1 MKNLYFLAIAVLIP
15 TLITAQL
22 AEDIV
27 TTGPSYENQVWYN
40 MASGEV
46 ASAPLNNW
54 DIAFEI
60 TGFTSSIRAN
70 TQKGLFVYEAPYA
83 INEWEALVE
92 LDGSWPELYNDITSW
107 NRGAFNLH
115 PTSDFDL
122 GWGIY
127 NPITHFVNGDSLYV
141 VQLTDGTLKKLRL
154 DVLAPGVYTF
164 TYANLDGS
172 DEQQKQLVKSDFTGK
187 NFGYFSFETGEAID
201 REPLSEDWDITFKR
215 YTENI
220 QGQSYAVSGIQHN
233 YGVRTS
239 EVGSTPT
246 DEASPWQADFVE
258 EINQIGYDWKNF
270 SFGDGWVLQE
280 DLSYFV
286 EAQNG
291 SVYQIVFTGFGGTGT
306 GVYEFTVTLNSAL
319 STSTS
324 ETLEFIAFPNPLSAG
339 SLLTLEGNFSP
350 STRLE
355 VFSIDG
361 RMINE
366 QVLQGSS
373 QVQLSTSGFDA
384 GTYLIRIIS
393 NDQALTQ
400 KVIINN

>member
-1 MKNLYFLAIAVLIP
+1 MKNLYFLAFAVLIP

-27 TTGPSYENQVWYN
+27 TTGPGYENQVWYN
-40 MASGEV
+40 MESGEV

-83 INEWEALVE
+83 INEWQELVE

-127 NPITHFVNGDSLYV
+127 NPVTHFVNGDSLYV

-154 DVLAPGVYTF
+154 DVLASGVYTF

-233 YGVRTS
+233 YGLRTS
-239 EVGSTPT
+239 EVGSTPI

-291 SVYQIVFTGFGGTGT
+291 NVYQIVFTGFGGTGT

-319 STSTS
+319 STSAS
-324 ETLEFIAFPNPLSAG
+324 ETLEFKAFPNPLSAG
-339 SLLTLEGNFSP
+339 SLLTLEGKFSP

-393 NDQALTQ
+393 NDQAFTQ